1 MESEILEKNQLM
13 IKEYEKFVSQN
24 EEIFPLEKDNIF
36 SKIQEN
42 YNTKIIK
49 NNEIELDKETY
60 NNNKE
65 YDRQTFLEKM
75 FTNSETL
82 NNVFNQFKNTT
93 DPIKITFDQTSES
106 NIYDLLTK
114 ILWYNNFFKNDQLD
128 ISMIKYQLGKDAHRA
143 TTFFNDKEFDKKT
156 LSNIADEYKRAD
168 NFNLILMNL
177 INDDNVDILIDT
189 IYLIDLLRIQQVI
202 GVLNDAVTHKMVKL
216 NFTIG
221 GQGTLIYTVILNS
234 KEKYMKCEYSGKI
247 ISFIDPEIEGG
258 SFKSCFNINI
268 TDLSYSFDVSITFP
282 NIKPEQEEQGQ
293 QIEDETDEPD
303 IGNGVINYVEDNSK
317 KIAVGSAVATG
328 ATIGTLFL
336 TGILG
341 GNTKKRLHN
350 KYKNTKRNKNKN
362 TKRNKKK
369 NTKRNKKTKKK

>member
-1 MESEILEKNQLM
+1 MESEILENNELI
-13 IKEYEKFVSQN
+13 IKEYEDFVSQN
-24 EEIFPLEKDNIF
+24 EEIFPLEKENIF

-42 YNTKIIK
+42 YNIKIIK

-60 NNNKE
+60 YNKKE
-65 YDRQTFLEKM
+65 DDRQTFLEKM
-75 FTNSETL
+75 FNNSETL

-93 DPIKITFDQTSES
+93 DPIKITFDKNPES

-128 ISMIKYQLGKDAHRA
+128 ISMIKHQLGKDVHRA
-143 TTFFNDKEFDKKT
+143 TTFFNDKEIDKKI

-177 INDDNVDILIDT
+177 INDDNVDILIDP

-202 GVLNDAVTHKMVKL
+202 GVLNDTVTHKMVKL
-216 NFTIG
+216 DFTIG
-221 GQGTLIYTVILNS
+221 GEGSLIYTAILNS

-268 TDLSYSFDVSITFP
+268 TDLSYSFDVSIIFP
-282 NIKPEQEEQGQ
+282 NIEILQGQ
-293 QIEDETDEPD
+293 DEPQNEGQDESQIE
-303 IGNGVINYVEDNSK
+303 GNGVIDYVKNNQSNVA
-317 KIAVGSAVATG
+317 IGVGSAALGATG
-328 ATIGTLFL
+328 ATIGTLLL

-341 GNTKKRLHN
+341 GNTKTLHN
-350 KYKNTKRNKNKN
+350 KRKNNKRK
-362 TKRNKKK
+362 
-369 NTKRNKKTKKK
+369 NKKTKKNKKNKKKK